1 MSEIQKSVT
10 FESGEDMSRLLMCD
24 GAEKWRFLC
33 FRRDDVTALFSF
45 IVPEFVSGREVQS
58 RRRSPL
64 KGKSRASQF

>member
-1 MSEIQKSVT
+1 MICT
-10 FESGEDMSRLLMCD
+10 IFTLESGELMSFLLMCD

-45 IVPEFVSGREVQS
+45 IIPELGS
-58 RRRSPL
+58 RREIQSL